1 VRIQLIC
8 CLLLLLGAP
17 VVRAE
22 GDASSSGELVHR
34 IIKREHDV
42 AKDLERFHPIVETY
56 VQVMNLRQGELAL
69 SYDRHFVS
77 LAEFAGG
84 LRALRFKPRNTA
96 IWRNI
101 AEYSDSLRPTTLEY
115 DPSGFVAMAYPDP
128 STFDLEHYRFQ
139 YLTREFLGEVRC
151 FVFQVT
157 PSAMRKGGLFE
168 GKVWVEDQ
176 DLTIVRFNGIYKGS
190 NMMGKYFHF
199 DSWRVNAGPGRW
211 LPAAIYSGE
220 TGLPCCGFWKLNW
233 TKIRFKARTTFWGYD
248 LHFPESEKE
257 SAKIIVDPS
266 SSARDEAG
274 SSDSP
279 GPIVQLR
286 AGERQGEDNL
296 SEHLERVGLLSP
308 AGDVEKTLQAVVNSI
323 EVTNNLS
330 IEPEIRCRV
339 LLTSNLESAVVGHTI
354 ILSRGL
360 IDVLPD
366 ETTLAAV
373 LAHNLAHIALE
384 GYSETKFSWPDELT
398 FGPRDVTRKLR
409 FVHSPKQDEQ
419 ASSLAREWMSKSP
432 YKDSLGSV
440 TRFVAELRSRS
451 RHIDRILE
459 GNIGES
465 LYDTLEAGQIRSEG
479 VALNG
484 KIEIRALSLGSR
496 IAIDPWSDKVSF
508 LKAPRSQVYSQSDDL
523 PFEVTPVALDLQ
535 RIQDSSRSEIAFSPP
550 AKN

>member
-17 VVRAE
+17 VARAE
-22 GDASSSGELVHR
+22 GDASSGNELMHR

-56 VQVMNLRQGELAL
+56 VQVMNLRQGELTL

-84 LRALRFKPRNTA
+84 LRALRFKPRNMQ

-101 AEYSDSLRPTTLEY
+101 AEYSDSVRPTTLEY

-151 FVFQVT
+151 LVFEVT
-157 PSAMRKGGLFE
+157 PTAMRQGGLFE

-176 DLTIVRFNGIYKGS
+176 DLTIVRFNGVYKGS

-199 DSWRVNAGPGRW
+199 DSWRVNSGEGRW

-248 LHFPESEKE
+248 LHLAESEKE
-257 SAKIIVDPS
+257 SAKITVDPS
-266 SSARDEAG
+266 SPVGDEAG
-274 SSDSP
+274 SSDPP
-279 GPIVQLR
+279 GPTVPLR
-286 AGERQGEDNL
+286 AGERQGDDNL

-308 AGDVEKTLQAVVNSI
+308 VGEVEKTLQTVVNNI

-330 IEPEIRCRV
+330 IEPEIQCRV

-384 GYSETKFSWPDELT
+384 GYAETKFSGADELT
-398 FGPRDVTRKLR
+398 FGPRDVARKLR
-409 FVHSPKQDEQ
+409 FVHSPKQEEQ

-440 TRFVAELRSRS
+440 TRFVAELRSKS

-465 LYDTLEAGQIRSEG
+465 LYDTLDAGHVHSEDI
-479 VALNG
+479 ASNG
-484 KIEIRALSLGSR
+484 TIEIRALPLAGR
-496 IAIDPWSDKVSF
+496 IAIDPWSDKLSF
-508 LKAPRSQVYSQSDDL
+508 LKAPGSQVYSQSDNL
-523 PFEVTPVALDLQ
+523 PFEVTPVALDL
-535 RIQDSSRSEIAFSPP
+535 RRAQDGSRSEIAFSPL